1 MSIKVRDA
9 IELQKIM
16 ACRVSQQPFH
26 GPINTIA
33 GADMA
38 FSADGRRNIAVIT
51 VFSFPQLR
59 LLEIVHGTGQVR
71 FPYIP
76 GLLSFREAPLI
87 IQLAGKLKL
96 TPDLLLVDG
105 QGIAHP
111 RRFGLASHIGVNLD
125 WPTIGC
131 AKSRLIGIYRPPADA
146 RGCCCKL
153 YDNKEVIGA
162 VLRTRE
168 KVKCV
173 FVSVGHRIE
182 LKQAVKIVL
191 ESAPRYRLPEPIRR
205 AHREVTQLKKTL
217 L

>member
-1 MSIKVRDA
+1 MPIKVRDA
-9 IELQKIM
+9 MALQKKM
-16 ACRVSQQPFH
+16 ACRVSPQPLKV
-26 GPINTIA
+26 PVNIIA

-38 FSADGRRNIAVIT
+38 FSADGRQNIAVIA
-51 VFSFPQLR
+51 VFSFPQLK
-59 LLEIVHGTGQVR
+59 LLESVHGIGQVQ

-87 IQLAGKLKL
+87 IDLAYKLRIK
-96 TPDLLLVDG
+96 PDLLLVDG

-111 RRFGLASHIGVNLD
+111 RRFGLASHIGVNLG

-131 AKSRLIGIYRPPADA
+131 AKSRLIGAYRTPGAA

-168 KVKCV
+168 RVKCV
-173 FVSVGHRIE
+173 FVSVGHLIE

-191 ESAPRYRLPEPIRR
+191 KSAPRYRLPEPIRQ
-205 AHREVTQLKKTL
+205 AHLEVTQLKKTL